1 MPMKRFVPAVLLCAI
16 LAGCATQPTDI
27 PDNGLI
33 SQQAIAEQY
42 RVDREWWKGYGDAR
56 LNAMVDHALAN
67 NIDLR
72 KSAISV
78 NRALYQANLL
88 GENLV
93 PEFSAGADA
102 SVKKNLQKGVTTH
115 NYGADIGINYELDL
129 WGRLRDAA
137 SAQEWEY
144 KATKLD
150 LESSRLALINNVIDG
165 YFNLVYIK
173 QAIKITR
180 QNIDFYTKLEDISK
194 RKFKVGTV
202 DVSDPLNAEKALL
215 GEKDALASYE
225 VQRKTAEQMLRNLL
239 NLRPEDPLDTVTDD
253 LLAIPLIGVDLNVPV
268 AALGLRPDVKA
279 AEFRIQSAFMDWN
292 AAKKDLYPSISI
304 GGSLGVS
311 SNRAHTMFNSP
322 NLNGMVQLNL
332 PFLQW
337 NKLRWNI
344 KLSEAAF
351 EDAKLGLTSAV
362 NTALNEVD
370 TYYYSYEKARAQIGI
385 ARQKYQNDARISA
398 YSHKRYQ
405 VGTYEMKDWLQ
416 ARCSENQSM
425 MSLLAKKYE
434 TIKDENAV
442 YKALGAR
449 IYND

>member
-1 MPMKRFVPAVLLCAI
+1 MRMKRFVPAVLLCAM
-16 LAGCATQPTDI
+16 LAGCATQMTDI

-42 RVDREWWKGYGDAR
+42 RVDREWWKGYGDAH

-72 KSAISV
+72 KSAINV
-78 NRALYQANLL
+78 NRALYQANML
-88 GENLV
+88 GEDLV
-93 PEFSAGADA
+93 PTFSAGADA
-102 SVKKNLQKGVTTH
+102 SASKNLQKGVTTH
-115 NYGADIGINYELDL
+115 KYGADIGVSYELDL

-144 KATKLD
+144 KATRLD
-150 LESSRLALINNVIDG
+150 LESSRLALVNNVVDG

-173 QAIKITR
+173 QAINITK
-180 QNIDFYTKLEDISK
+180 QNIDFYTKLLDISR
-194 RKFKVGTV
+194 RKHQVGTV
-202 DVSDPLNAEKALL
+202 DISEPLNAEKALL
-215 GEKDALASYE
+215 GEKDALASLE

-239 NLRPEDPLDTVTDD
+239 NLRPEDPLDTVADN

-268 AALGLRPDVKA
+268 AALGMRPDVKA
-279 AEFRIQSAFMDWN
+279 AEFRVQSAFMDWN
-292 AAKKDLYPSISI
+292 AVKKDLYPSISI

-322 NLNGMVQLNL
+322 NLGGLVNLSL

-337 NKLRWNI
+337 NRLRWNI
-344 KLSEAAF
+344 KMSEASF
-351 EDAKLGLTSAV
+351 EEAKLGLTSAV

-370 TYYYSYEKARAQIGI
+370 TYYYAYEKARAQIAI
-385 ARQKYQNDARISA
+385 AQQKYDNGVKLSA

-405 VGTYEMKDWLQ
+405 VGSYEMKDWLQ
-416 ARCSENQSM
+416 ARCSENQAM
-425 MSLLAKKYE
+425 MALLAQKYE